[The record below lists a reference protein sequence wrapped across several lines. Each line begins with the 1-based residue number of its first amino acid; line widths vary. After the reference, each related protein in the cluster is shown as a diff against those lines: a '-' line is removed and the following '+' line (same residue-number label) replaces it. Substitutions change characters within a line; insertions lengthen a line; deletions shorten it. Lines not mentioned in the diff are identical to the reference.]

1 MINNTVIFAFIVGL
15 LTGPVVYAAIYFAKD
30 LKLKMTWWKWLLVA
44 VWYVLLLFFILADFT
59 LIGEGEPGA
68 GWKLLA
74 FQAILMVIL
83 GVGLGRLVFAGREK
97 SAN

>member
-30 LKLKMTWWKWLLVA
+30 LKLKMYWWKWLLSA
-44 VWYVLLLFFILADFT
+44 LWYILLLFFILADFT

-74 FQAILMVIL
+74 FQAILMFIL
-83 GVGLGRLVFAGREK
+83 AVGLFRLLKAGKE
-97 SAN
+97 S